1 MTACSDSDSILRN
14 IGVSCRSCS
23 FLLLHRFIRVVNESV
38 IHDSSA
44 KAARSCSALEL
55 GKYAGVIS
63 NAFRCEE
70 LNQAFSKLPDLLQA
84 PDAELVAGGRNQ
96 NVRLMLPF
104 QGGKIA
110 VLIKSFGKQ
119 KRWKDYVDIR
129 YRKTK
134 AQRSFEAAQHLQS
147 NKVGTP
153 TPVAFLERRCGNR
166 LEESYF
172 ISLFEEQVT
181 SFHDLI
187 VNALNRK
194 PSCGELAPMLA
205 RVAEL
210 CRAMHDAGYVHHDL
224 GNQNILLPQGEES
237 DSDRAKI
244 IDLNRGRIFP
254 ELNMRQ
260 RGQDLSRLNLPSE
273 IMQMFLDIY
282 WGRPAPEL
290 LRTWHR
296 RYVSLFRLRAN
307 TRRFRHPIREAR
319 LARAQKLHPE
329 VRAFPAPRDIWIW
342 DDRSDQAFSA
352 LERKERVR
360 LYPRARS
367 WRMLKATVAAAW
379 SVRKHYRTNKARAF
393 SAPVN
398 LRDRIGI
405 ALDPDG
411 KSMDVELQLL
421 NKLGAVPALLRFC
434 HHEGRSRW
442 HEQAEL
448 VRKLSAAGHEVKIA
462 LVQDRR
468 ALQEPDAWCQFV
480 LEVLELSHE
489 HIAAVEFGHAINR
502 VKWGIWDFE
511 ELKRLYAPLIEL
523 RKRYPAL
530 NITGPATIDF
540 EYPFMLAAM
549 GEWPQQVPPAA
560 LSHHLYVDR
569 RGAPENPQNGFN
581 AIDKFALASAIA
593 SYLQVPDSKVVVS
606 EVNWPISGTSIYSP
620 VTSPFEYPLAKPG
633 EVADNG
639 VDESAYSDYMLRY
652 IVLAL
657 CSGLVDRVFWWRL
670 VARGY
675 GLVDKSDD
683 GELRER
689 PAFLALQHFLLTLGE
704 SNFLRARLPQQQ
716 DQRHGLY
723 EFEFE
728 RPDGEHLLLC
738 WSHGPA
744 VAAPAL
750 KYARVEDAWG
760 NASKVA
766 PKNLSGSP
774 LYFRGITGL
783 S

>member
-1 MTACSDSDSILRN
+1 
-14 IGVSCRSCS
+14 
-23 FLLLHRFIRVVNESV
+23 VNEFVVKDSLTNLAQA
-38 IHDSSA
+38 SSA
-44 KAARSCSALEL
+44 FVVGE
-55 GKYAGVIS
+55 YAGVII
-63 NAFRCEE
+63 NVFRCEE
-70 LNQAFSKLPDLLQA
+70 LNQALSRLPDLLQA
-84 PDAELVAGGRNQ
+84 PDAELIAGGRNQ

-104 QGGKIA
+104 QGGRLA
-110 VLIKSFGKQ
+110 VMVKSFGKQ
-119 KRWKDYVDIR
+119 ERWKDYVDIR

-134 AQRSFEAAQHLQS
+134 AQRSFEAALHLRT

-172 ISLFEEQVT
+172 ISSFEEQVT
-181 SFHDLI
+181 SFHDQIISTL
-187 VNALNRK
+187 NAETT
-194 PSCGELAPMLA
+194 CGELAPMLA
-205 RVAEL
+205 CVAEL
-210 CRAMHDAGYVHHDL
+210 CRAMHDAGFIHHDL

-237 DSDRAKI
+237 DSGRAQI

-254 ELNMRQ
+254 ELSMRQ
-260 RGQDLSRLNLPSE
+260 RAQDLSRLNLPSE

-282 WGRPAPEL
+282 WGTPAPEL

-307 TRRFRHPIREAR
+307 TRRLRHPLREAR
-319 LARAQKLHPE
+319 LASDRGLHPE
-329 VRAFPAPRDIWIW
+329 VKAFPAPRDIWIW

-360 LYPRARS
+360 LYPRGRS
-367 WRMLKATVAAAW
+367 WHLLKATVAAAW
-379 SVRKHYRTNKARAF
+379 SVRKHYRSSKGRAF
-393 SAPVN
+393 TTPVK
-398 LRDRIGI
+398 LKDRFGI
-405 ALDPDG
+405 ALEPD
-411 KSMDVELQLL
+411 KDSQRIEIELLH
-421 NKLGAVPALLRFC
+421 KLGAAPVLLRFY
-434 HHEGRSRW
+434 HHEGQSRW
-442 HEQAEL
+442 HEQADL
-448 VRKLSAAGHEVKIA
+448 VRQLSAAGHEVKIS

-468 ALQEPDAWCQFV
+468 ALQEPDAWQEFV
-480 LEVLELSHE
+480 HEVLELTHE

-511 ELKRLYAPLIEL
+511 ELKNLYAPLVEL
-523 RKRYPAL
+523 RQRYPAV

-540 EYPFMLAAM
+540 EYPFLLAAM
-549 GEWPQQVPPAA
+549 KQWPQHVPVAA
-560 LSHHLYVDR
+560 ISHHLYVDR
-569 RGAPENPQNGFN
+569 RGAPENPQSGFN

-593 SYLQVPDSKVVVS
+593 SYFKVPDAKVVVS

-620 VTSPFEYPLAKPG
+620 VTSPFEYRLAKPG
-633 EVADNG
+633 EVPDNG
-639 VDESAYSDYMLRY
+639 VEEFSYSDYMLRY

-675 GLVDKSDD
+675 GLVDKNAD

-689 PAFLALQHFLLTLGE
+689 PAFLALQHFLLTLGD
-704 SNFLRARLPQQQ
+704 STFVQASLPEQR

-723 EFEFE
+723 QFDFE

-744 VAAPAL
+744 IAAPAL
-750 KYARVEDAWG
+750 EAVRIEDALG
-760 NASKVA
+760 NNLEAI
-766 PKNLSGSP
+766 PKELSGSP
-774 LYFRGITGL
+774 LYFRDVTSL

>member
-1 MTACSDSDSILRN
+1 MD
-14 IGVSCRSCS
+14 
-23 FLLLHRFIRVVNESV
+23 ESV
-38 IHDSSA
+38 VENYSA
-44 KAARSCSALEL
+44 NAARGCSALEV
-55 GKYAGVIS
+55 GEYAGVIS

-84 PDAELVAGGRNQ
+84 PDAELIAGGRNQ

-104 QGGKIA
+104 QGKKIA
-110 VLIKSFGKQ
+110 VLVKSFGRQ

-134 AQRSFEAAQHLQS
+134 AQRSFEAAQHLKTH
-147 NKVGTP
+147 NVGTP
-153 TPVAFLERRCGNR
+153 APVAFLERRRGNR

-172 ISLFEEQVT
+172 ISLFEQQVT
-181 SFHDLI
+181 SFHDQI
-187 VNALNRK
+187 ISTLNGK
-194 PSCGELAPMLA
+194 PTCGELAPMLA

-210 CRAMHDAGYVHHDL
+210 CRAMHDAGYIHHDL
-224 GNQNILLPQGEES
+224 GNQNILLPLGEES
-237 DSDRAKI
+237 DSGRAKI

-254 ELNMRQ
+254 ELSMRQ

-282 WGRPAPEL
+282 WGTPAPEL

-307 TRRFRHPIREAR
+307 TRRLRHPIREAR
-319 LARAQKLHPE
+319 IARERELHPE
-329 VRAFPAPRDIWIW
+329 VNAFPAPRDIWIW

-352 LERKERVR
+352 LDRKERVR
-360 LYPRARS
+360 LYPRGRS
-367 WRMLKATVAAAW
+367 WCMLKSTVAAAW
-379 SVRKHYRTNKARAF
+379 SLRKHYLSSKARAF

-398 LRDRIGI
+398 LKSRIGI

-411 KSMDVELQLL
+411 QSQGIEIGLL
-421 NKLGAVPALLRFC
+421 NKLGAAPALLRFC
-434 HHEGRSRW
+434 HHEGQSRW
-442 HEQAEL
+442 YVQAGL
-448 VRKLSAAGHEVKIA
+448 VRQLAAAGREVNIV

-468 ALQEPDAWCQFV
+468 ALQEPTAWRQFV
-480 LEVLELSHE
+480 LEVLELTHE

-502 VKWGIWDFE
+502 VKWGIWDFG
-511 ELKRLYAPLIEL
+511 ELKRLYEPLVEL
-523 RKRYPAL
+523 RERYPSL
-530 NITGPATIDF
+530 HITGPATIDF

-549 GEWPQQVPPAA
+549 RQWPQQVPLTAI
-560 LSHHLYVDR
+560 SHHLYVDR
-569 RGAPENPQNGFN
+569 RGAPENPQSGFN

-593 SYLQVPDSKVVVS
+593 GYLQVPGGKVVVS

-639 VDESAYSDYMLRY
+639 VDEDSYSDYMLRY

-683 GELRER
+683 GALRER

-704 SNFLRARLPQQQ
+704 SNFLRARLPEQK

-750 KYARVEDAWG
+750 KAARVEDAQG
-760 NASKVA
+760 NALDAA
-766 PKNLSGSP
+766 PKNLGGSP
-774 LYFRGITGL
+774 LYFRDVIGL

>member
-1 MTACSDSDSILRN
+1 MNEAVPDNSPAKSDP
-14 IGVSCRSCS
+14 G
-23 FLLLHRFIRVVNESV
+23 
-38 IHDSSA
+38 
-44 KAARSCSALEL
+44 CSALAVGRYE
-55 GKYAGVIS
+55 GVII

-70 LNQAFSKLPDLLQA
+70 LADALLRLPDLMQA

-104 QGGKIA
+104 QGEKIA
-110 VLIKSFGKQ
+110 VLVKSFGKQ

-134 AQRSFEAAQHLQS
+134 AQRSFEAAQHLKT

-172 ISLFEEQVT
+172 ISLFEAQVT
-181 SFHDLI
+181 SFHDQI
-187 VNALNRK
+187 INALNRK
-194 PSCGELAPMLA
+194 PSCGELAPMLSS
-205 RVAEL
+205 VAEL
-210 CRAMHDAGYVHHDL
+210 CRAMHDAGYIHHDL
-224 GNQNILLPQGEES
+224 GNQNILLPQDQES
-237 DSDRAKI
+237 DSCSAQI

-254 ELNMRQ
+254 ELTMRQ

-307 TRRFRHPIREAR
+307 TRRLRHPFREAR

-329 VRAFPAPRDIWIW
+329 VKAFPAPRDIWIW

-360 LYPRARS
+360 LYPRGRS

-379 SVRKHYRTNKARAF
+379 SVRKHYRSSKASAF
-393 SAPVN
+393 SVPVK
-398 LRDRIGI
+398 LKDRLGI

-411 KSMDVELQLL
+411 ESQGIECQLL
-421 NKLGAVPALLRFC
+421 NKLGAVPTLLRFC

-442 HEQAEL
+442 FEQADL
-448 VRKLSAAGHEVKIA
+448 VRQLSAAGHEVKIA

-468 ALQEPDAWCQFV
+468 ALQEPDAWNRFV
-480 LEVLELSHE
+480 LEVLELTHK

-511 ELKRLYAPLIEL
+511 ELKRLYAPLLEL
-523 RKRYPAL
+523 RKRYPSV

-549 GEWPQQVPPAA
+549 QQWPQQVPLAA
-560 LSHHLYVDR
+560 ISHHLYVDR
-569 RGAPENPQNGFN
+569 RGAPENPQSGFN

-593 SYLQVPDSKVVVS
+593 SYLQVPDGKVIVS
-606 EVNWPISGTSIYSP
+606 EVNWPIAGTSMYSP
-620 VTSPFEYPLAKPG
+620 VTSPFEYPLAVPG
-633 EVADNG
+633 EVADSG
-639 VDESAYSDYMLRY
+639 VDESSYSDYMLRY

-657 CSGLVDRVFWWRL
+657 CSGLVDRLYWWQL

-675 GLVDKSDD
+675 GLVDRSDD

-689 PAFLALQHFLLTLGE
+689 PAFLALRHFLLTLGE
-704 SNFLRARLPQQQ
+704 SSFMRARLPEQQ

-744 VAAPAL
+744 VATPTLAA
-750 KYARVEDAWG
+750 ARVEDALG
-760 NASKVA
+760 YALEVT
-766 PKNLSGSP
+766 PKILTGSP
-774 LYFRGITGL
+774 LYFRNTSGL

>member
-1 MTACSDSDSILRN
+1 MNEFVVKDSLTN
-14 IGVSCRSCS
+14 VAQ
-23 FLLLHRFIRVVNESV
+23 
-38 IHDSSA
+38 DSSA
-44 KAARSCSALEL
+44 LVVGE
-55 GKYAGVIS
+55 YAGVIN

-70 LNQAFSKLPDLLQA
+70 LNQALSRVPDLLQA
-84 PDAELVAGGRNQ
+84 PDAELIAGGRNQ

-104 QGGKIA
+104 QGGRLA
-110 VLIKSFGKQ
+110 VMVKSFGKQ

-134 AQRSFEAAQHLQS
+134 AQRSFEAALHLKT

-153 TPVAFLERRCGNR
+153 APVAFLERRCGNR

-181 SFHDLI
+181 SFHDQI
-187 VNALNRK
+187 ISTLNGE
-194 PSCGELAPMLA
+194 PTCGELAPMLA

-210 CRAMHDAGYVHHDL
+210 CRAMHDAGFIHHDL

-237 DSDRAKI
+237 DSGCAQI

-254 ELNMRQ
+254 ELSMRQ
-260 RGQDLSRLNLPSE
+260 RAQDLSRLNLPSE

-282 WGRPAPEL
+282 WGKPAPEL

-307 TRRFRHPIREAR
+307 TRRLRHPIREAR
-319 LARAQKLHPE
+319 LARERDIHPE
-329 VRAFPAPRDIWIW
+329 VNAFPAPRDIWIW

-360 LYPRARS
+360 LYPRGRS
-367 WRMLKATVAAAW
+367 WCMLKSTAAAAW
-379 SVRKHYRTNKARAF
+379 SVRKHYLSSKARAF

-398 LRDRIGI
+398 LKSRIGI

-411 KSMDVELQLL
+411 PSQGIEVGLL
-421 NKLGAVPALLRFC
+421 NKLGAAPALLRFC
-434 HHEGRSRW
+434 HHEGQQRW
-442 HEQAEL
+442 HEQAGL
-448 VRKLSAAGHEVKIA
+448 VKHLAAAGREVNIA

-468 ALQEPDAWCQFV
+468 ALQEPDAWREFV
-480 LEVLELSHE
+480 HEVLELTHE
-489 HIAAVEFGHAINR
+489 YIAAVEFGHAINR

-511 ELKRLYAPLIEL
+511 ELKNLYAPLVEL
-523 RKRYPAL
+523 RQRYPAV

-540 EYPFMLAAM
+540 EYPFLLAAM
-549 GEWPQQVPPAA
+549 QQWPQQVPVAA
-560 LSHHLYVDR
+560 ISHHLYVDR
-569 RGAPENPQNGFN
+569 RGAPENPQSRFN
-581 AIDKFALASAIA
+581 AVDKFALAAAIA
-593 SYLQVPDSKVVVS
+593 SYLKVPDDKVVVS
-606 EVNWPISGTSIYSP
+606 EVNWPISGASIYSP
-620 VTSPFEYPLAKPG
+620 VTSPFEYRLAKPG
-633 EVADNG
+633 EVPDSG
-639 VDESAYSDYMLRY
+639 VEEFSYSDYMLRY

-675 GLVDKSDD
+675 GLVDKNDD

-689 PAFLALQHFLLTLGE
+689 PAFLALQHFLLTLGD
-704 SNFLRARLPQQQ
+704 STFVQACLPEQR

-723 EFEFE
+723 QFEFE

-744 VAAPAL
+744 IAAPAL
-750 KYARVEDAWG
+750 EAARIEDALG
-760 NASKVA
+760 NSLEAI
-766 PKNLSGSP
+766 PKELSGSP
-774 LYFRGITGL
+774 LYFRDVTGL